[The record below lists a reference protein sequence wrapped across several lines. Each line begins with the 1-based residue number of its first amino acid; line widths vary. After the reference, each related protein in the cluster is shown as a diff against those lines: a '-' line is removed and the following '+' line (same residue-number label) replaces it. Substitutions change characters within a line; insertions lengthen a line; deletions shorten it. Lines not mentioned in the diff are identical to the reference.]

1 MYARIT
7 SDAMLKRQNI
17 SSDSS
22 RDLKTIIRDS
32 VEATK
37 YMGYLYEESTWE
49 PKAP

>member
-22 RDLKTIIRDS
+22 MTLVIR
-32 VEATK
+32 EYHEQRLTTK
-37 YMGYLYEESTWE
+37 YMYCTI
-49 PKAP
+49 

>member
-22 RDLKTIIRDS
+22 MDKLNCEYHEQRLT
-32 VEATK
+32 TK
-37 YMGYLYEESTWE
+37 YMYCTI
-49 PKAP
+49 

>member
-22 RDLKTIIRDS
+22 MSNLKKVIR
-32 VEATK
+32 ENHEQRLTTK
-37 YMGYLYEESTWE
+37 YMYCTI
-49 PKAP
+49 